1 LVEVGGAVVAGQFGG
16 EGAEVGELG
25 AGQLVQSEAQQVVGL
40 FGVVHDLL
48 QFVEDVAVQ
57 EPEEQPVGA

>member
-1 LVEVGGAVVAGQFGG
+1 
-16 EGAEVGELG
+16 
-25 AGQLVQSEAQQVVGL
+25 VQAEAQQVVGL